1 MTNMLKLLNI
11 VILSFVVVAG
21 IFLSFSSSSSLPT
34 FAQDKYAN
42 SACKKTSITLT
53 NLFVIGNNIPI
64 IPADCSTNPDG
75 SAKPL
80 SPSLL
85 IDIAIRAYAF
95 LISLG
100 FTIIT
105 PSLVGMGVLW
115 IYSGVDEAQATFVKK
130 WAQNLGVGLV
140 MLIFA
145 FVVPFTIISVL
156 GFKPENTNLDSF
168 FSFK

>member
-1 MTNMLKLLNI
+1 MTGIRQLLNI
-11 VILSFVVVAG
+11 G
-21 IFLSFSSSSSLPT
+21 IFAFVIIAGLGSAFSLGSSLQVQ
-34 FAQDKYAN
+34 AQDKYAN
-42 SACKKTSITLT
+42 SECKKTSISLT

-64 IPADCSTNPDG
+64 IPAECSTNADG

-85 IDIAIRAYAF
+85 VDIAIRAYAF

-145 FVVPFTIISVL
+145 FVVPFTVMSVL